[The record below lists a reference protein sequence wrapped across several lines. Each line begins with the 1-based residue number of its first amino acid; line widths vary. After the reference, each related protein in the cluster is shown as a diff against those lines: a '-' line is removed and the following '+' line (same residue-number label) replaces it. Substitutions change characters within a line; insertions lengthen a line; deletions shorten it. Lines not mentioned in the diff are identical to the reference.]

1 MTAVDQS
8 YRECLGEGTENSR
21 EVAMNYD
28 DREPE
33 TRPEGMTHESGRW
46 ALLTGAAS
54 AVLLVAALGVLGETP
69 SSEESV
75 QDVVAFYSEHGS
87 EATSSAMLSALGAV
101 LFLFFVGWLGSV
113 LQRSE
118 GPNATLAAVVRA
130 AGAAA
135 AVGMLILAGLSF
147 TLGEASAGL
156 EPAAVQTLNALND
169 NFFFPLVGGMAA
181 FLLATGLAMVR
192 SRALPQWLGW
202 LALAVGV
209 AVFTPLGPVAF
220 LASLAWV
227 LLASIVLAARRTTS
241 SVSAGGIGA
250 ER

>member
-1 MTAVDQS
+1 MTAGDQS
-8 YRECLGEGTENSR
+8 HRECLGEGTENSQ
-21 EVAMNYD
+21 EVAMKY

-33 TRPEGMTHESGRW
+33 TRPEGMTHEPGRR

-69 SSEESV
+69 SSDESV
-75 QDVVAFYSEHGS
+75 QHVVAFYSEHAS

-101 LFLFFVGWLGSV
+101 LFLFFVGGLGSV

-118 GPNATLAAVVRA
+118 GPNASLAAARA
-130 AGAAA
+130 GGAVA

-241 SVSAGGIGA
+241 SVSAAGIGA